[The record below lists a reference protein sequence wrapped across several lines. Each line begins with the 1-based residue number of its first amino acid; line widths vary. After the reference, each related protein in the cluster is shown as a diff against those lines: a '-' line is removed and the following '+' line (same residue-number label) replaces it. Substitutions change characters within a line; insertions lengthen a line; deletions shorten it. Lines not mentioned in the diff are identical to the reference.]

1 MCDSSKD
8 DSGIFFVLGE
18 IVNLVAK
25 LSETDEKIVNK
36 VCYLIDV
43 YCEAIRS
50 FMGTYFRPK

>member
-36 VCYLIDV
+36 VCYLFDV
-43 YCEAIRS
+43 NYYTCNASSWEAI
-50 FMGTYFRPK
+50 